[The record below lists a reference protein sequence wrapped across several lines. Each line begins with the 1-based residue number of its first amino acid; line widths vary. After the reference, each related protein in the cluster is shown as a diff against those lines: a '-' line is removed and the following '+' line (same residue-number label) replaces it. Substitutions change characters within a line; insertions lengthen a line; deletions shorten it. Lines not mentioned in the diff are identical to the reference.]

1 MVRRIPPATTWKVV
15 IMKREN
21 PAMPTS
27 RIALECSISAHSV
40 RNILR
45 RVQENADDPLPRRN
59 LPRPGARRITADQQ
73 QALVN
78 YSELHPFATAKQLKE
93 HFALNCSV
101 TTVMRSL
108 RERGIRCQRPARKTG
123 LTAEHREGRLAFA
136 HANSDRDWD
145 HVIFTDECTISTALR
160 SGITWVRRRRGTRH
174 EPQNVRPARPMSG
187 RVSLS
192 VWASLTKE
200 GPRDLVF
207 IRGKLTAAQYK
218 TRILVRKVVPWVKA
232 DDRRV
237 FQQDNSP
244 VHTAI
249 AVKTYL
255 DSRAVPRL
263 DWPAA
268 SPDLSPIENFW
279 NELKNEVGDAEFPGP
294 RREDKERQLHDAI
307 EGAFT
312 RLQGQRGRLITT
324 HLYESMPRRMEE
336 CIQRAGGHTHY

>member
-1 MVRRIPPATTWKVV
+1 
-15 IMKREN
+15 
-21 PAMPTS
+21 
-27 RIALECSISAHSV
+27 
-40 RNILR
+40 
-45 RVQENADDPLPRRN
+45 
-59 LPRPGARRITADQQ
+59 
-73 QALVN
+73 
-78 YSELHPFATAKQLKE
+78 
-93 HFALNCSV
+93 
-101 TTVMRSL
+101 
-108 RERGIRCQRPARKTG
+108 
-123 LTAEHREGRLAFA
+123 
-136 HANSDRDWD
+136 
-145 HVIFTDECTISTALR
+145 
-160 SGITWVRRRRGTRH
+160 
-174 EPQNVRPARPMSG
+174 MSG

-200 GPRDLVF
+200 RPRDLVF

-249 AVKTYL
+249 AVKNYL

-294 RREDKERQLHDAI
+294 RREDKEAQLRAAI